1 VSVLGFIE
9 SGAQLGLQLLTIK
22 PKRGFLDPTDGT
34 FTVPDATLEEVHN
47 DELEVTEHPVEQGTV
62 IADHAFVRPAEVII
76 TAAWSNSPN
85 STSLIGGVAGAI
97 AAQSSAARAL
107 IGAVELA
114 SGVMNMLGTGWTPS
128 KKAYMKLI
136 DMYHNRFLFNIY
148 TGKRQYRNMII
159 KALSTTTTAET
170 ENSVIV
176 RIVCRQILMA
186 QTQTVTVPDSS
197 NMSNPAS
204 TASPEDAG
212 VTSPVPAPNI
222 NVTALS

>member
-1 VSVLGFIE
+1 MSVLGYIE

-85 STSLIGGVAGAI
+85 QTSILGALGGFA
-97 AAQSSAARAL
+97 AAQSGAARAL
-107 IGAVELA
+107 VGAVELA
-114 SGVMNMLGTGWTPS
+114 SGVMNMLGSGWTPS
-128 KKAYMKLI
+128 KKAYMKLV
-136 DMYHNRFLFNIY
+136 DMYHNRYLFTIY

-159 KALSTTTTAET
+159 KSLSATTNAET

-176 RIVCRQILMA
+176 RIACRQILMV

-197 NMSNPAS
+197 VMSNPAS

-212 VTSPVPAPNI
+212 TTSPVPAPNI
-222 NVTALS
+222 NVTAIP